1 MGAHTE
7 IHGADIGE
15 VGRARSIGLERIDEP
30 ALHMVF
36 EWSQSFPMKS
46 NGFSMGSIWIPMHSI
61 GFAHRPHVNSNAF
74 HIRFLIDPIWIPIN
88 CLTDFHMESD
98 GFPIDLNLDSA
109 KVSYEVPYGFPSIPH
124 KLLCRF

>member
-15 VGRARSIGLERIDEP
+15 VGRASSIGLERIDEP
-30 ALHMVF
+30 TLHVF
-36 EWSQSFPMKS
+36 ISGANSFPMKA
-46 NGFSMGSIWIPMHSI
+46 NEFSMGSIWIPMHSI

-74 HIRFLIDPIWIPIN
+74 HIRFLIDPIWIPIH

-98 GFPIDLNLDSA
+98 GFPIDLNLDS
-109 KVSYEVPYGFPSIPH
+109 VRFPYEFPYGFQSIPCGLH
-124 KLLCRF
+124 E